1 MIRRRLSGGLWR
13 SSHGVTTSWLNLH
26 LSGSA
31 GSLLKEEKKH
41 ESYRLIR
48 RAGFVDVKMK
58 WVRDRGLDHA
68 VEKEKH
74 LRPTVA
80 LKNLIKREP
89 RRCLP
94 VSIASEKKDELGLP
108 TRAIEFIRRY
118 PSVFE
123 EFTDAAVGKR
133 PLVRLTAEAIR
144 LDEEEQRVL
153 DSQKQDAAD
162 RLLKLLMM
170 TGEKRLPLRVIDQLM
185 WDLGL
190 PDDYAR
196 RLVPDFPDYFEI
208 VDLGPPRHDP
218 ALELVCWSKALAVS
232 VMEKNAI
239 KADEGGYR
247 KGMPLAFPMN
257 FSTGFDLE
265 KKVKR
270 WVDEWQKLPYIS
282 PYEDAS
288 HLHPKSDLGEKW
300 MVGVLHE
307 LFHLFISKKT
317 ERNNVLAL
325 GEHLGFR
332 PRFARAF
339 AHHPGIFYVSNKLKT
354 CTVILR
360 EAYKR
365 DLLIEKHPMLSMRF
379 QYIRLL
385 KMEADGGKN
394 AAAVASAQSESSED
408 EKDEDDEESES
419 DGDGDS
425 SEWEKDENLTAMTTT
440 RTR

>member
-13 SSHGVTTSWLNLH
+13 SSQGVAMPWPNLH
-26 LSGSA
+26 LSGSV
-31 GSLLKEEKKH
+31 GSVLREEKTQ
-41 ESYRLIR
+41 EGYRYIR
-48 RAGFVDVKMK
+48 RAWFVDVKMK

-74 LRPTVA
+74 LRPVVA
-80 LKNLIKREP
+80 LKNLIKSEP

-108 TRAIEFIRRY
+108 IRAIEFIRRY
-118 PSVFE
+118 PSVFQ
-123 EFTDAAVGKR
+123 EFTDAGAGKR
-133 PLVRLTAEAIR
+133 PFVRLTTEALR

-153 DSQKQDAAD
+153 DHQKQDTAD

-170 TGEKRLPLRVIDQLM
+170 TREKRLPLRVIDQLM

-190 PDDYAR
+190 PDDYIR

-218 ALELVCWSKALAVS
+218 ALELVCWSKGLAVS

-239 KADEGGYR
+239 KADGGYK
-247 KGMPLAFPMN
+247 KGMPLAFPMD
-257 FSTGFDLE
+257 FSKGFDLE

-270 WVDEWQKLPYIS
+270 WVDDWQKLPYIS

-339 AHHPGIFYVSNKLKT
+339 AHHPGIFYVSNKLKA

-365 DLLIEKHPMLSMRF
+365 DLLVEKHPMLTVRF
-379 QYIRLL
+379 QYIRLM
-385 KMEADGGKN
+385 KMGTEGRKDASG
-394 AAAVASAQSESSED
+394 AVGSAPSESSED
-408 EKDEDDEESES
+408 EEDEADAESES
-419 DGDGDS
+419 DGDDDS
-425 SEWEKDENLTAMTTT
+425 SGWVEKDEQLL
-440 RTR
+440 